1 MLALVTPSHGFDLP
15 SPAALAESVKASL
28 LQSGLGSLG
37 RTMSDMSGMSSM
49 VVGGLSRLGYI
60 PVMEAV
66 EKCEGLARWRVERE
80 IAR

>member
-1 MLALVTPSHGFDLP
+1 MLTLVTPSHGFDLP
-15 SPAALAESVKASL
+15 NPVALAESV
-28 LQSGLGSLG
+28 G
-37 RTMSDMSGMSSM
+37 RTMSDMSSMSSM
-49 VVGGLSRLGYI
+49 VVGGMSRLGYI